1 MQSDSTQ
8 SLSRLVKEKLGILR
22 KWYRLKLKNV
32 ARNMGF
38 PLFLCALFGAAWYW
52 SHSSSS
58 DTEYEQK
65 ILHAEK
71 VANPWQR
78 FTQLSDGVD
87 PNAWARVWKY
97 ESEANQKWALATY
110 LAIQEAVRAGD
121 PRAIDYL
128 TKGQYRQYASLQE
141 LRDELGKR

>member
-1 MQSDSTQ
+1 MQSDSTR
-8 SLSRLVKEKLGILR
+8 SLNRLVKEKLGLLR
-22 KWYRLKLKNV
+22 EWYRLKLNNV
-32 ARNMGF
+32 ALNMVF
-38 PLFLCALFGAAWYW
+38 PLFLFGLLGSAWYW

-58 DTEYEQK
+58 DREYEQK

-71 VANPWQR
+71 VADPWQR

-121 PRAIDYL
+121 PRARDYL
-128 TKGQYRQYASLQE
+128 TKGQYCQYASLQE
-141 LRDELGKR
+141 LRDELGQR

>member
-1 MQSDSTQ
+1 MQSDSTRP
-8 SLSRLVKEKLGILR
+8 LNRLVKERLGLLR
-22 KWYRLKLKNV
+22 EWYRLKLKNV
-32 ARNMGF
+32 ARNIGF
-38 PLFLCALFGAAWYW
+38 PLFLFGLLGSAWYW

-58 DTEYEQK
+58 DREYEQK

-71 VANPWQR
+71 VADPWQR

-110 LAIQEAVRAGD
+110 LAIQEAVHAGD
-121 PRAIDYL
+121 PRARDYL
-128 TKGQYRQYASLQE
+128 TKGQYCQYASLQE
-141 LRDELGKR
+141 LRDELGQR

>member
-1 MQSDSTQ
+1 MQSDSTRP
-8 SLSRLVKEKLGILR
+8 LNRLVKERLSLLR
-22 KWYRLKLKNV
+22 EWYRLKLKNV
-32 ARNMGF
+32 ARNIGF
-38 PLFLCALFGAAWYW
+38 PLFLFGLLGSAWYW

-58 DTEYEQK
+58 DREYEQK

-71 VANPWQR
+71 VADPWQR

-121 PRAIDYL
+121 PRARDYL
-128 TKGQYRQYASLQE
+128 SKGRYCQYASLQE
-141 LRDELGKR
+141 LRDELGQR

>member
-1 MQSDSTQ
+1 MQSDSTRP
-8 SLSRLVKEKLGILR
+8 LNRLVKEKLGLLR
-22 KWYRLKLKNV
+22 EWYRLKLNNV
-32 ARNMGF
+32 ARNMGL
-38 PLFLCALFGAAWYW
+38 PLFLFGLLGSAWYW

-58 DTEYEQK
+58 DREYEQK

-71 VANPWQR
+71 VADPWQR

-87 PNAWARVWKY
+87 PNAWARAWKY

-121 PRAIDYL
+121 PRARDYL
-128 TKGQYRQYASLQE
+128 TKGQYCQYASLQE
-141 LRDELGKR
+141 LRDELGQR